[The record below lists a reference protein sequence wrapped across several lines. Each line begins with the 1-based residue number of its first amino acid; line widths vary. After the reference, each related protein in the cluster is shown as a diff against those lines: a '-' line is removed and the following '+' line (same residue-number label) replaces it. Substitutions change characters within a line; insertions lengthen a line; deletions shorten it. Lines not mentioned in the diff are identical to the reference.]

1 MEAVKT
7 YFTTSF
13 NSIFAILIE
22 LTYIIFIVML
32 LLEILKA
39 FNILNKINNVSYKFT
54 KHLGISPSA
63 NFPLL
68 IGILI
73 GISYGAGA
81 IIASYKNHEMSRKDV
96 LLVSIF
102 LSLCHAIIE
111 DTFLFAKVGANVFVI
126 VFVRLF
132 AAIVATYIMNK
143 ILIRKENKNE
153 YY

>member
-1 MEAVKT
+1 MEVIKT

-13 NSIFAILIE
+13 NSIFSIVIE

-32 LLEILKA
+32 ILEILKT
-39 FNILNKINNVSYKFT
+39 FNILDKLNNISYKFT

-68 IGILI
+68 VGILI

-81 IIASYKNHEMSRKDV
+81 IIASYKNNEMTKRDV
-96 LLVSIF
+96 ILVSVF

-111 DTFLFAKVGANVFVI
+111 DTFLFAKIGANIFII

-132 AAIVATYIMNK
+132 AAILTTYIMNK
-143 ILIRKENKNE
+143 VLIRKEKKNE
-153 YY
+153 SY